1 MILRMKTLLTLI
13 DYNKR
18 KSQKNLKK
26 ARNEYISVIY
36 YGLMKQ
42 KTLKDIHKD
51 IQKVTD
57 ANKKEGIDTT
67 PLIHYVYNLCDKTKK
82 RMDIVLPSG
91 ATDLIIAEW
100 LYRRFH
106 HRQVFTDTNSIIYEY
121 AKKVEEKDKTGAL
134 REELRSAREEHKIF
148 YLASSHK
155 DCAIDHQDYQGKIYV
170 DENWKKYVDEKDFA
184 DVSQFI
190 IMNNIQTFQ
199 WVIGKPVW
207 LITRPNCRHYF
218 KAMTTSDVLTKDAKT
233 LIRNHKMSHKKGNK
247 ITQTLKYDR
256 KDMRKENVINLI
268 RKYEERLDFHKSL
281 YERNKRV
288 QILKRAIEKDKLLI
302 KKWKEYL
309 SKMY

>member
-1 MILRMKTLLTLI
+1 MILRMKTLLDLI

-26 ARNEYISVIY
+26 ARNEYVSVIY
-36 YGLMKQ
+36 YGLMQQ
-42 KTLKDIHKD
+42 KTLKDIHRD
-51 IQKVTD
+51 IQKVTEIN
-57 ANKKEGIDTT
+57 NKQGIDTT
-67 PLIHYVYNLCDKTKK
+67 PLIKYVYNLCDKTKK
-82 RMDIVLPSG
+82 RVDGLSG
-91 ATDLIIAEW
+91 ATDLIIADW
-100 LYRRFH
+100 LYRLFH
-106 HRQVFTDTNSIIYEY
+106 KKQVFTETNTLIYDY
-121 AKKVEEKDKTGAL
+121 AKRVEEKDKTGAL
-134 REELRSAREEHKIF
+134 REELDRGRKEEKIF

-155 DCAIDHQDYQGKIYV
+155 DCAIDHKDYQGKIYV
-170 DENWKKYVDEKDFA
+170 DENWKKYVSEKDFA

-199 WVIGKPVW
+199 WVIGNPVW

-218 KAMTTSDVLTKDAKT
+218 KAMTTKEVLTKDANT
-233 LIRNHKMSHKKGNK
+233 LIRNHKMNHKKGNK
-247 ITQTLKYDR
+247 ITQTLNYKR
-256 KDMRKENVINLI
+256 KEMRKENIISLI
-268 RKYEERLDFHKSL
+268 QRYEERLEYHKSL